1 MIVIEGEPIGKGRPR
16 VSSRS
21 GTIYTPRKTHA
32 YEDALRFA
40 GKLAKERCGDS
51 PVIAVVTAFSEVPSS
66 WSKKKKAL
74 ALTGLVQKETKP
86 DIDNVIKSA
95 LDGLQPVCFTDDKQI
110 VAVVGLKAYAE
121 KPRLEVELYV
131 ISEEDENLK
140 AQSGEVVY
148 RAKDLRGLIG
158 RVIGGVGDGFD
169 REGLAD
175 SKAP

>member
-86 DIDNVIKSA
+86 DIDNVIKA
-95 LDGLQPVCFTDDKQI
+95 ILDGLNEVAYKDDEQVVNVSASKYYSDEPRVEVI
-110 VAVVGLKAYAE
+110 VS
-121 KPRLEVELYV
+121 R
-131 ISEEDENLK
+131 I
-140 AQSGEVVY
+140 
-148 RAKDLRGLIG
+148 
-158 RVIGGVGDGFD
+158 
-169 REGLAD
+169 
-175 SKAP
+175 